1 MKRVSGL
8 FYMAFLLHSL
18 SNLATATAASVNIMS
33 NLKCYC
39 LTFHPSQGPT
49 PCKIAE
55 SQGLDWDKA
64 QAFASK
70 NRLKLHFASESTVSR
85 ILDSDVP
92 LPTTVLRMASGA
104 PSFLDDKQFEKVTT
118 RVVCGIDDE
127 VRQWWLKKSEL
138 SGKTSDWFVLQVVL
152 ALILFIGLYMAG
164 EAIWMR

>member
-1 MKRVSGL
+1 
-8 FYMAFLLHSL
+8 
-18 SNLATATAASVNIMS
+18 
-33 NLKCYC
+33 
-39 LTFHPSQGPT
+39 
-49 PCKIAE
+49 
-55 SQGLDWDKA
+55 
-64 QAFASK
+64 
-70 NRLKLHFASESTVSR
+70 
-85 ILDSDVP
+85 
-92 LPTTVLRMASGA
+92 MASGA